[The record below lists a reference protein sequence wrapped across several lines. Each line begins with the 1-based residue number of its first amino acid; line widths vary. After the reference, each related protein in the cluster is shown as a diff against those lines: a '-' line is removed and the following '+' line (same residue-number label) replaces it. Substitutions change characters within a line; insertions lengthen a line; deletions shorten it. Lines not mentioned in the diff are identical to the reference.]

1 MKDLLLRVKK
11 LKKSFMQPNGK
22 NLSVISGL
30 SFNLN
35 RGNILA
41 VTGVSGSGK
50 STLLHLLG
58 SFDKPDSGEIIFEN
72 EDINDFSEGRLAL
85 YRNEEIGFLYQFH
98 YLMPELTILENVSFP
113 FLIKKFD
120 KVNAGRRAGELLDRV
135 GLGTKKSNMPFELS
149 GGEKQR
155 AAIARSLVNSPK
167 LLLADEPTG
176 NLDKKTGEKVFE
188 LFSELIKD
196 EGLSAI
202 VVTHNEALANT
213 ADKILH
219 LN

>member
-1 MKDLLLRVKK
+1 MKDLLLSVKK
-11 LKKSFMQPNGK
+11 LKKSFIQPDGNS
-22 NLSVISGL
+22 LSVISGL
-30 SFNLN
+30 SFELD
-35 RGNILA
+35 RGKILA

-58 SFDKPDSGEIIFEN
+58 SFDQPDSGEIIFEN
-72 EDINDFSEGRLAL
+72 ENINNFSKEKLAM

-113 FLIKKFD
+113 FLIKNFD
-120 KVNAGRRAGELLDRV
+120 RKKANERAGELLDRV
-135 GLGTKKSNMPFELS
+135 GLNLKKSNMPYELS

-155 AAIARSLVNSPK
+155 AAIARSLINSPK

-202 VVTHNEALANT
+202 VVTHNEALANN